1 MPDPVPV
8 QLDLTQADTG
18 DPKQQEKT
26 SPPNVIEA
34 NDRRT
39 IRQAIMT
46 QLLREIAD
54 EIVKD
59 DNVTVT
65 CKRKGIVGNLRK
77 DAQNRFPRLFAL
89 MADPE
94 KEYNAVRDRLYVSQE
109 FGSINIVVFRNAMAI
124 TDNPDVEEV
133 AKRVV
138 IRSGISGKYS
148 DRGFAGCK

>member
-1 MPDPVPV
+1 MADPVP
-8 QLDLTQADTG
+8 LDLTKADTG
-18 DPKQQEKT
+18 DPVQQEKT
-26 SPPNVIEA
+26 PPPNVIEA

-54 EIVKD
+54 EIIGANV
-59 DNVTVT
+59 NVT
-65 CKRKGIVGNLRK
+65 CERKGIVGNLK
-77 DAQNRFPRLFAL
+77 KEFSQTKFPRLFGL
-89 MADPE
+89 MANPE
-94 KEYNAVRDRLYVSQE
+94 AAFNAVRDRLYVSRD

-138 IRSGISGKYS
+138 IRSGISGNYS
-148 DRGFAGCK
+148 HRGFAGCK